1 MLIIMADACHYTAA
15 MRPHSWQQS
24 MQQSTNML
32 CDRST
37 SIKLEKNNITIN
49 MTIIARRIN
58 DDDAMTIASLMVD
71 AVIIRLLWGHTP
83 GNKAYNNQLT

>member
-1 MLIIMADACHYTAA
+1 
-15 MRPHSWQQS
+15 
-24 MQQSTNML
+24 ML

-37 SIKLEKNNITIN
+37 SLKLEKNNITIN
-49 MTIIARRIN
+49 MTIIARRVN

-71 AVIIRLLWGHTP
+71 AALIRPLWSHSP